1 MLLKIDFLI
10 WFEGFRVAD
19 SHKTAEIMIFIGSV
33 NPFRNP
39 GNLNKSS
46 FRFLSAARNFP
57 CILLVGAKSRK
68 PQPVGLPV
76 LIYPCQNWSPMRV
89 TSVNHSDSVTPKR
102 KVLVVTFVSQ
112 LLKMSRNIQDTQIL
126 RVGEIKFPVS
136 VIPSTELRWFSLQH
150 GSHDNFV
157 DFGQWVAYRVLPK
170 DREKKKQAGDWI
182 CTPTEGFAASISAFV
197 ISVIYCTY
205 TYKYKFTNLDYR
217 TCFCTNQVLFLYE
230 PLRTICVFV

>member
-19 SHKTAEIMIFIGSV
+19 SHKTAEFIGSV

-68 PQPVGLPV
+68 PQPVGLSV

-89 TSVNHSDSVTPKR
+89 TSVNHSNSVTPKR

-112 LLKMSRNIQDTQIL
+112 VLKISRNIKNTQIF
-126 RVGEIKFPVS
+126 RIGEIKFTVS

-170 DREKKKQAGDWI
+170 DRKKKPRRWLDMQLSWKITWVYQHLWYTSA
-182 CTPTEGFAASISAFV
+182 CTI
-197 ISVIYCTY
+197 Y
-205 TYKYKFTNLDYR
+205 TYIERYMLTNLDYM